1 MQAQFHHR
9 IPLKLEYPYEYRYHY
24 TVWTVC

>member
-1 MQAQFHHR
+1 MQAQSTTC